1 VVERVNGEMR
11 VVAARRDVRE
21 ALDHVAFELQASTPE
36 EMSAVLRDQLQ
47 VWRRAVQDLG
57 IERN

>member
-1 VVERVNGEMR
+1 MR
-11 VVAARRDVRE
+11 TVAARHDVRE
-21 ALDHVAFELQASTPE
+21 ALDRIAFELQASTPE
-36 EMSAVLRDQLQ
+36 EMSALLAEQLQ